1 MDVLALIVS
10 VTSVAL
16 AGLGTWLANK
26 RATEALEEAR
36 RAAASALWSDL
47 QDAVQRFIGFDP
59 TMEPIGERLADLRI
73 AGIALVDEMPS
84 WAGLDKWL
92 EAERAL
98 GAVLGGQVME
108 QAQPGDSVEL
118 RLANLHPYQRWAQ
131 VLSSNLRHFR
141 ANGYDAD
148 AANKLQQSAEQQAK
162 AVYNEHGW
170 ALPSTSI
177 TGDKPIE
184 P

>member
-16 AGLGTWLANK
+16 AGLGTWLAHK

-36 RAAASALWSDL
+36 KAVASALWSDL

-59 TMEPIGERLADLRI
+59 TMEPIGERLANLRI
-73 AGIALVDEMPS
+73 AGIALIDEMPS

-98 GAVLGGQVME
+98 GAVLGRQVMM
-108 QAQPGDSVEL
+108 QAKPGDSIEQ
-118 RLANLHPYQRWAQ
+118 RLANLDPYQRWAQ

-148 AANKLQQSAEQQAK
+148 AADKLQQSAEQQAK
-162 AVYNEHGW
+162 AVYNKYGW
-170 ALPSTSI
+170 ERPPTSI
-177 TGDKPIE
+177 PDVKPIK